1 MTTKTILAAA
11 LAAIALAAAP
21 AGAAG
26 ERFSYK
32 GRLARADGAA
42 FSTAVAMPMSFR
54 LYDVAAGGQA
64 LWGRDIAVRMEADG
78 SFYVELSDADGSP
91 ISGAP
96 FTQLESA
103 LASGTNFWIGL
114 MPQGYSELMP
124 RQPLA
129 TVPRALSAAA
139 AHGIGTV
146 RAKKGVSA
154 GALDVSSAPTVASLS
169 APGSFAQGSGS
180 TTLKVAADAE
190 RAVAAAGETK
200 VTHAIVGV
208 GMHTFADEP
217 VPARAATD
225 TFAVWRD
232 PEGLAPGFYSLVIPR
247 GALLRTLSADAS
259 SFYTT
264 LGTGN

>member
-11 LAAIALAAAP
+11 LAAMLAAP

-54 LYDVAAGGQA
+54 LYDVAAGGRA
-64 LWGRDIAVRMEADG
+64 LWGRDVAVRMEADG
-78 SFYVELSDADGSP
+78 SFYVELSDEDGSP

-96 FTQLESA
+96 FAQLESA

-114 MPQGYSELMP
+114 MPQGYSEMMP

-139 AHGIGTV
+139 AHTVDTV
-146 RAKKGVSA
+146 RAPLVTAASI
-154 GALDVSSAPTVASLS
+154 DVAATAELS
-169 APGSFAQGSGS
+169 ALAVPGSFAQGPG
-180 TTLKVAADAE
+180 TTVLDVPAGTE
-190 RAVAAAGETK
+190 RTVEATGEIK
-200 VTHAIVGV
+200 VTRSIAGIRS
-208 GMHTFADEP
+208 ASS
-217 VPARAATD
+217 VPSGRAATD
-225 TFAVWRD
+225 SFAVLSD
-232 PEGLAPGFYSLVIPR
+232 ADGLSPGRYSVVVPLGSPMPPAPGD
-247 GALLRTLSADAS
+247 ADS
-259 SFYTT
+259 SFTVT
-264 LGTGN
+264 FGSGD

>member
-11 LAAIALAAAP
+11 LAAMLAAP

-54 LYDVAAGGQA
+54 LYDVAAGGRA
-64 LWGRDIAVRMEADG
+64 LWGRDVAVRMEADG
-78 SFYVELSDADGSP
+78 SFYVELSDEDGSP

-96 FTQLESA
+96 FAQLESA

-114 MPQGYSELMP
+114 MPQGYSEMMP

-139 AHGIGTV
+139 AHAVDTV
-146 RAKKGVSA
+146 RAPLVAA
-154 GALDVSSAPTVASLS
+154 GALDVASAAELS
-169 APGSFAQGSGS
+169 GLAVPGSFAQGSG
-180 TTLKVAADAE
+180 TTVLEVPGDAE
-190 RAVAAAGETK
+190 RTVEAAGETK
-200 VTHAIVGV
+200 VTHSIRGIRSA
-208 GMHTFADEP
+208 AS
-217 VPARAATD
+217 VPSGRAQTD
-225 TFAVWRD
+225 SFAVLNGAA
-232 PEGLAPGFYSLVIPR
+232 GLSPGRCSLVVPC
-247 GALLRTLSADAS
+247 GSPMPPAPDDADS
-259 SFYTT
+259 SFTVT
-264 LGTGN
+264 FGSGN

>member
-11 LAAIALAAAP
+11 LAAMLAAP

-54 LYDVAAGGQA
+54 LYDVAAGGRA
-64 LWGRDIAVRMEADG
+64 LWGRDVAVRMEADG
-78 SFYVELSDADGSP
+78 SFYVELSDEDGSP

-96 FTQLESA
+96 FAQLESA

-114 MPQGYSELMP
+114 MPQGYSEMMP

-139 AHGIGTV
+139 AHEIGTV

-154 GALDVSSAPTVASLS
+154 GTLDVSSETSVDSLA
-169 APGSFAQGSGS
+169 APGSFAQGAGS
-180 TTLKVAADAE
+180 TRL
-190 RAVAAAGETK
+190 AVDTDRTVTASGETK

-208 GMHTFADEP
+208 GTHTFAEQP
-217 VPARAATD
+217 APARAATD

-232 PEGLAPGFYSLVIPR
+232 PDGLAPGYYSLVVPR
-247 GALLRTLSADAS
+247 GARLGTFSTAAAS

>member
-1 MTTKTILAAA
+1 MTTKTIFAAA
-11 LAAIALAAAP
+11 LAAMLAAP

-54 LYDVAAGGQA
+54 LYDVAAGGRA
-64 LWGRDIAVRMEADG
+64 LWGRDVAVRMEADG
-78 SFYVELSDADGSP
+78 SFYVELSDEDGSP

-96 FTQLESA
+96 FAQLESA

-114 MPQGYSELMP
+114 TPQGYSELMP

-139 AHGIGTV
+139 AHEIGTV
-146 RAKKGVSA
+146 RAKKGVTA
-154 GALDVSSAPTVASLS
+154 GTLDVSSASVAGSLTVR
-169 APGSFAQGSGS
+169 GGFAQGSGA
-180 TTLKVAADAE
+180 TTLEVAAGTE
-190 RAVAAAGETK
+190 RAVAASGETK
-200 VTHAIVGV
+200 VTHSIDGV
-208 GMHTFADEP
+208 SPPAFVAGD

-232 PEGLAPGFYSLVIPR
+232 PAGLAPGYYSLVVPR
-247 GALLRTLSADAS
+247 GARLRRLSADET
-259 SFYTT
+259 SFFTT